1 MAAMHRTAH
10 HPLPSCRT
18 RSTPPEPAWFQRFF
32 AVPFA
37 HVSFR
42 SVPFSTVSVSF
53 HRSFHF
59 PRSLGLLY
67 LPLLFAHG
75 TKRRDREWHPVGL
88 SHPPPIPDTS
98 LRYPARYS
106 VFTIIIVVRFLSDS
120 ILLRSSALFSADL
133 LCLFPSLRPSR
144 RFSGLPPA
152 RFVYQKSQPTRDNRS
167 SVATANILRVD
178 VLRPF
183 PFFFPSFFLAHVLS
197 SFFLLSVLFP
207 LFPHFFFYFAV
218 RLFVCSVC
226 SRRTAQ
232 LFFDPTPRPPP
243 HDRSLLP
250 HSEAFLR
257 AVSVSNADAEWILQ
271 SGNFS
276 DNVWRLIP
284 DPFKALFSPA
294 FHPRGKHHT
303 FRKTIVVVS
312 TTKSPL

>member
-10 HPLPSCRT
+10 HPLPSCTT

-32 AVPFA
+32 AVSFA
-37 HVSFR
+37 PFR

-59 PRSLGLLY
+59 PRSLCPLY
-67 LPLLFAHG
+67 LSLLFAHG
-75 TKRRDREWHPVGL
+75 TKRRDREWHPAGL

-133 LCLFPSLRPSR
+133 LCLFPCPRPSR
-144 RFSGLPPA
+144 RFSNLPPA

-183 PFFFPSFFLAHVLS
+183 PFFPVLFFGARFVLLFSPFRFVS
-197 SFFLLSVLFP
+197 SFSP
-207 LFPHFFFYFAV
+207 LFFCFAV

-232 LFFDPTPRPPP
+232 LFFWSYAPAAPS
-243 HDRSLLP
+243 RSLSSTP
-250 HSEAFLR
+250 FR
-257 AVSVSNADAEWILQ
+257 SVFTSRKCFER
-271 SGNFS
+271 GRRVNFT
-276 DNVWRLIP
+276 VR
-284 DPFKALFSPA
+284 
-294 FHPRGKHHT
+294 
-303 FRKTIVVVS
+303 
-312 TTKSPL
+312 

>member
-10 HPLPSCRT
+10 HPLPSCTT

-32 AVPFA
+32 AVSFA
-37 HVSFR
+37 PFR

-59 PRSLGLLY
+59 PRSLCPLY
-67 LPLLFAHG
+67 LSLSFAHG
-75 TKRRDREWHPVGL
+75 TKRRDREWHPAGL
-88 SHPPPIPDTS
+88 SQPPPIPDTS

-133 LCLFPSLRPSR
+133 LCLFPSPLLSR
-144 RFSGLPPA
+144 RFSSLPPA

-183 PFFFPSFFLAHVLS
+183 PFFSPSFFLAHVLS

-207 LFPHFFFYFAV
+207 LFPHFFF
-218 RLFVCSVC
+218 LFCCSIVCLFGLFS
-226 SRRTAQ
+226 SNRAAF
-232 LFFDPTPRPPP
+232 FFDPTPRPPP
-243 HDRSLLP
+243 RDRSLLP

-284 DPFKALFSPA
+284 DPFEALFSPA

>member
-1 MAAMHRTAH
+1 MAAMHRTVH

-37 HVSFR
+37 PFR

-59 PRSLGLLY
+59 PRSLGPLY
-67 LPLLFAHG
+67 LSLLFAHG
-75 TKRRDREWHPVGL
+75 TKRRYREWHPAGL

-120 ILLRSSALFSADL
+120 ILLRSSVLFSADL
-133 LCLFPSLRPSR
+133 LCLFPSPRPSR

-183 PFFFPSFFLAHVLS
+183 PFFSRPFFWRTFCPPFFSFPFCFLFFPTFFLFCCSIVCLFGLFSSKRAAFFWSYAPATPSRSLS
-197 SFFLLSVLFP
+197 STPFRSVFTSRKC
-207 LFPHFFFYFAV
+207 FERGRRVNFTV
-218 RLFVCSVC
+218 R
-226 SRRTAQ
+226 
-232 LFFDPTPRPPP
+232 
-243 HDRSLLP
+243 
-250 HSEAFLR
+250 
-257 AVSVSNADAEWILQ
+257 
-271 SGNFS
+271 
-276 DNVWRLIP
+276 
-284 DPFKALFSPA
+284 
-294 FHPRGKHHT
+294 
-303 FRKTIVVVS
+303 
-312 TTKSPL
+312 

>member
-32 AVPFA
+32 AVSFA
-37 HVSFR
+37 QFR

-59 PRSLGLLY
+59 PRSLGPLY
-67 LPLLFAHG
+67 LSLLFAHG
-75 TKRRDREWHPVGL
+75 TKRRDREWHPAGL

-133 LCLFPSLRPSR
+133 LCLFPSPRPSR
-144 RFSGLPPA
+144 RFSSLPPA

-183 PFFFPSFFLAHVLS
+183 PFFSRPFFGARFVLLFSPFRFVS
-197 SFFLLSVLFP
+197 SFSP
-207 LFPHFFFYFAV
+207 LFFAV

-232 LFFDPTPRPPP
+232 LFFWSYAPATPS
-243 HDRSLLP
+243 RSLSSTP
-250 HSEAFLR
+250 FR
-257 AVSVSNADAEWILQ
+257 SVFTSRKCFER
-271 SGNFS
+271 GRRVNFT
-276 DNVWRLIP
+276 VR
-284 DPFKALFSPA
+284 
-294 FHPRGKHHT
+294 
-303 FRKTIVVVS
+303 
-312 TTKSPL
+312 